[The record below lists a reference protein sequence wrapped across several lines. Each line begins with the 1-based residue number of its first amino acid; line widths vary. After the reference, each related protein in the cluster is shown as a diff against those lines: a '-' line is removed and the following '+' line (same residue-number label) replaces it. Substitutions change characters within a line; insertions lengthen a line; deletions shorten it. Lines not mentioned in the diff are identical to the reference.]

1 MRTCESTDF
10 WGLHKN
16 MNCAFPLTKL
26 SDVLKNEIVKKTV
39 FDDLVKKL
47 LRVLILIIQFKKMT
61 ITRHVLKRKEKA

>member
-16 MNCAFPLTKL
+16 MNCAFPLTKV

-47 LRVLILIIQFKKMT
+47 LRVLILII
-61 ITRHVLKRKEKA
+61 